1 MNDRSFTRGERAGN
15 REAILKAAA
24 ALFRR
29 QGFHG
34 TSIREIA
41 EKAGVSLGNIYNHF
55 PTKEQLFATLL
66 KEYEREYFSPE
77 QPLARVLSEIP
88 FPENIEAM
96 GQASRATVENF
107 ADYMRLIYVDMVE
120 FEARHIRRIFLA
132 MRERYRRIQ
141 EKTGTNVA
149 ADVDPVAAMML
160 VSFGFSNFFIM
171 EKLFKVTGHYGMSE
185 DSAIRLFARIY
196 RRGVAP
202 EKKEIRRLN
211 CKSKTKS

>member
-1 MNDRSFTRGERAGN
+1 MNERSFKHRK
-15 REAILKAAA
+15 AILKAAA

-55 PTKEQLFATLL
+55 PDKEQLFATLL
-66 KEYEREYFSPE
+66 KEYEREYFSPD

-88 FPENIEAM
+88 FPENIEAV
-96 GQASRATVENF
+96 GQASRATVEKF

-120 FEARHIRRIFLA
+120 FDARHIRRIFLA
-132 MRERYRRIQ
+132 MRERYKRVQ
-141 EKTGTNVA
+141 AKTGTNVA
-149 ADVDPVAAMML
+149 ADVDPVAAMMM

-171 EKLFKVTGHYGMSE
+171 EKLFKVKGHYGMSE
-185 DSAIRLFARIY
+185 DAAIRLFARIY
-196 RRGVAP
+196 RRGLSP
-202 EKKEIRRLN
+202 ENTDARRLD
-211 CKSKTKS
+211 CKSKTRS

>member
-1 MNDRSFTRGERAGN
+1 MNERSFTHDGLAGN
-15 REAILKAAA
+15 RGPILKAAA

-66 KEYEREYFSPE
+66 KEYEREYFSPD

-96 GQASRATVENF
+96 GRASRATVENF

-120 FEARHIRRIFLA
+120 FDARHIRRIFLA
-132 MRERYRRIQ
+132 MRKRYQRIQ
-141 EKTGTNVA
+141 AKTGTAVA
-149 ADVDPVAAMML
+149 SDVDPVAAMMM

-196 RRGVAP
+196 RRGVSP
-202 EKKEIRRLN
+202 ETQPTRRLN
-211 CKSKTKS
+211 CKSKKRS

>member
-1 MNDRSFTRGERAGN
+1 MNDRSFTRRK
-15 REAILKAAA
+15 AILKAAA

-66 KEYEREYFSPE
+66 KEYEREYFSPD

-88 FPENIEAM
+88 FPENIEAL
-96 GQASRATVENF
+96 GRASRATVENF

-120 FEARHIRRIFLA
+120 FDARHIRRIFLA
-132 MRERYRRIQ
+132 MRKRYEAIQ
-141 EKTGTNVA
+141 AKTGTAVA
-149 ADVDPVAAMML
+149 SDVDPVAAMMM

-171 EKLFKVTGHYGMSE
+171 EKLFNVKGHYGMTE
-185 DSAIRLFARIY
+185 PEAIRFFARVY
-196 RRGVAP
+196 RRGLSP
-202 EKKEIRRLN
+202 ETTDARRLD
-211 CKSKTKS
+211 CKSKTRS